1 MSSLSSPSLSTRPP
15 DRAAVSARRLMAAL
29 LTVAAALTALLT
41 GPVPTAHAVDTGL
54 LQRGLSGLSYL
65 PRSGVDGA
73 YGPQT
78 QDSVRHFQRDN
89 GLDVDGDAG
98 PKTTA
103 ALLAKVKQVQ
113 SAAGTQADGDY
124 GANTL
129 DAVRSYQSRHG
140 LEVDGIAGPQ
150 TMGEMNIDRI
160 VSSGPGT
167 GTDSETKL
175 LQRNLAGLGYLP
187 LSGVDGAYGPRT
199 KNAVLSF
206 QSDNDLEV
214 DGIAG
219 PQTKG
224 ALTAK
229 VQRVQSA
236 AGTQADG
243 DYGPNTLSAV
253 RTYQS
258 GHGLEVDGIAGPR
271 TMAAMGIAREIGST
285 GPGGGPSGGSPTVPV
300 PPLSGSVRDKIIQAA
315 RSQLGQEEWGNNC
328 NPYGRCE
335 AWCAHFASW
344 TWQQAGINYHTAFS
358 GDFYYYGR
366 DHGTLRTDLRNAAP
380 KPGDVI
386 LFGSGPSNTSTSVH
400 VGVIE
405 KDNGDGTVTTI
416 EGNHN
421 DRVERVTRRLVGG
434 WPAYAIVSPS
444 GG

>member
-1 MSSLSSPSLSTRPP
+1 MSSHASPTLTARPP
-15 DRAAVSARRLMAAL
+15 DRRSAAATGRRLLASLLTLAAALAAL
-29 LTVAAALTALLT
+29 LA
-41 GPVPTAHAVDTGL
+41 GPVPAAHALDVSM

-65 PRSGVDGA
+65 PRSGVDGS

-78 QDSVRHFQRDN
+78 RDSVRHFQQDN
-89 GLDVDGDAG
+89 ALDVDGDAG
-98 PKTTA
+98 PLTMA
-103 ALLAKVKQVQ
+103 ALVAKVKRVQ
-113 SAAGTQADGDY
+113 SAAGTPQDGDY
-124 GANTL
+124 GNNTL
-129 DAVRSYQSRHG
+129 DAVRNYQRSHH
-140 LEVDGIAGPQ
+140 LDVDGIAGPQ

-160 VSSGPGT
+160 VSSGSGS
-167 GTDSETKL
+167 GTDSEVKL

-187 LSGVDGAYGPRT
+187 LTGVDGAYGPRT

-229 VQRVQSA
+229 VKQVQA
-236 AGTQADG
+236 AASTPADG
-243 DYGPNTLSAV
+243 DYGNNTLDAV
-253 RTYQS
+253 RNYQRS
-258 GHGLEVDGIAGPR
+258 HNLEVDGIAGPR
-271 TMAAMGIAREIGST
+271 TMEAMGIAREIGGS
-285 GPGGGPSGGSPTVPV
+285 GPGGGASGGSPTV

-315 RSQLGQEEWGNNC
+315 RSQIGVEEWGDNC

-344 TWQQAGINYHTAFS
+344 AWEQAGINFHSSFS

-386 LFGSGPSNTSTSVH
+386 LFGSGPANTSTSVH